1 MNLKLSL
8 VTILFC
14 GWMLLAPP
22 TFASDFVTKGDIR
35 KSSVES
41 FKSFFTEEKC
51 DQILIDTFTICYDHE
66 RKSPTAV
73 YVEVTGPTVIEDID
87 KRPPFF
93 TDKRVEKEYRTT
105 SKDYTNTGYDRGHFG
120 ASDASHDW
128 DKKHQKATYSM
139 ANIVPQTPFANRYKF
154 IALEKHEREMAVKY
168 GRLENVTIAFWN
180 NRPKKIGKSQLQVPS
195 AFAKL
200 YTDGKG
206 YKECFFVWNNDV
218 YDKSNGQDPNKYKQN
233 CDVVTAMWGTQ
244 VGEADKW
251 SLKDKDALID
261 LLDKYIESEKNQS
274 KVGLAEALKKAL

>member
-1 MNLKLSL
+1 MKRWLWI
-8 VTILFC
+8 VVVLFSTT
-14 GWMLLAPP
+14 
-22 TFASDFVTKGDIR
+22 TFASDFVTKGDIN
-35 KSSVES
+35 KSNIKM
-41 FKSFFTEEKC
+41 FKSFFTKEKC
-51 DQILIDTFTICYDHE
+51 DQILIDTFTICYNHD

-73 YVEVTGPTVIEDID
+73 YVEVTGETVEQDID

-93 TDKRVEKEYRTT
+93 TDKRVEKEFRTT
-105 SKDYTNTGYDRGHFG
+105 SKDYTKTGYDRGHFG

-128 DKKHQKATYSM
+128 DLKHQKATYSM

-168 GRLENVTIAFWN
+168 GRLENLTIAFWN
-180 NRPKKIGKSQLQVPS
+180 NRPKKIGKSELHVPS

-218 YDKSNGQDPNKYKQN
+218 YSKADGQDPNKYKQN

-244 VGEADKW
+244 VGEADAW
-251 SLKDKDALID
+251 SMKDRDELID
-261 LLDKYIESEKNQS
+261 LLEKYIDSEKDQS
-274 KVGLAEALKKAL
+274 KTGIASALLKAVK

>member
-1 MNLKLSL
+1 MICL
-8 VTILFC
+8 VLLFTKPLWA
-14 GWMLLAPP
+14 GG
-22 TFASDFVTKGDIR
+22 FVTKGDIT
-35 KSSVES
+35 KSNIDAY
-41 FKSFFTEEKC
+41 KPFFTKDVC
-51 DQILIDTFTICYDHE
+51 DQILTDTFTICYDHE

-73 YVEVTGPTVIEDID
+73 YVEVTGETVVKDIH

-93 TDKRVEKEYRTT
+93 TDKRVKKEFRTT
-105 SKDYTNTGYDRGHFG
+105 SKDYTNSGYDRGHFG

-168 GRLENVTIAFWN
+168 GRLENLTIAFWN
-180 NRPKKIGKSQLQVPS
+180 NRPKKIGESQLHVPS

-200 YTDGKG
+200 YTDGKD
-206 YKECFFVWNNDV
+206 YKECFFVWNNDK

-233 CDVVTAMWGTQ
+233 CDVVAAMWGTQ

-251 SLKDKDALID
+251 SMKDRDALID

-274 KVGLAEALKKAL
+274 KVGLATSLKNALK

>member
-1 MNLKLSL
+1 MKLILWSL
-8 VTILFC
+8 VF
-14 GWMLLAPP
+14 MVMSSVS
-22 TFASDFVTKGDIR
+22 FASDFVTKGDIN
-35 KSSVES
+35 KSSIGM
-41 FKSFFTEEKC
+41 FKSFFTKEKC
-51 DQILIDTFTICYDHE
+51 DQILIDTFTICYDHD

-73 YVEVTGPTVIEDID
+73 YVEVTGETVEKDID

-93 TDKRVEKEYRTT
+93 TDKRVKKEFRTT

-168 GRLENVTIAFWN
+168 GRLENLTIAYWN
-180 NRPKKIGKSQLQVPS
+180 NRPKKIGDSQLHVPS
-195 AFAKL
+195 GFAKL
-200 YTDGKG
+200 FTDGKN
-206 YKECFFVWNNDV
+206 YKECFFVWNNDE

-233 CDVVTAMWGTQ
+233 CDVVIAMWGTQ

-251 SLKDKDALID
+251 SMKDKSALVD
-261 LLDKYIESEKNQS
+261 LLEKYIDSEKNQS
-274 KVGLAEALKKAL
+274 KVGIASSLLKAIK

>member
-1 MNLKLSL
+1 VKLILWSL
-8 VTILFC
+8 VF
-14 GWMLLAPP
+14 MVMSSVS
-22 TFASDFVTKGDIR
+22 FASDFVTKGDIN
-35 KSSVES
+35 KSSIGM
-41 FKSFFTEEKC
+41 FKSFFTKEKC
-51 DQILIDTFTICYDHE
+51 DQILIDTFTICYNHD

-73 YVEVTGPTVIEDID
+73 YVEVTGESVEKDID

-93 TDKRVEKEYRTT
+93 TDKRVKKEFRTT

-168 GRLENVTIAFWN
+168 GRLENLTIAYWN
-180 NRPKKIGKSQLQVPS
+180 NRPKKIGDSQLHVPS
-195 AFAKL
+195 GFAKL
-200 YTDGKG
+200 FTDGKN
-206 YKECFFVWNNDV
+206 YKECFFVWNNDE

-233 CDVVTAMWGTQ
+233 CDVVIAMWGTQ

-251 SLKDKDALID
+251 SMKDRDSLVD
-261 LLDKYIESEKNQS
+261 LLEKFIDSEKNQS
-274 KVGLAEALKKAL
+274 KVGIASSLLKAIK

>member
-1 MNLKLSL
+1 VKLILLSL
-8 VTILFC
+8 VF
-14 GWMLLAPP
+14 MVMSSVS
-22 TFASDFVTKGDIR
+22 FASDFVTKGDIN
-35 KSSVES
+35 KSSIGM
-41 FKSFFTEEKC
+41 FKSFFTKEKC
-51 DQILIDTFTICYDHE
+51 DQILIDTFTICYNHD

-73 YVEVTGPTVIEDID
+73 YVEVTGESVEKDID

-93 TDKRVEKEYRTT
+93 TDKRVKKEFRTT

-168 GRLENVTIAFWN
+168 GRLENLTIAYWN
-180 NRPKKIGKSQLQVPS
+180 NRPKKIGDSQLHVPS
-195 AFAKL
+195 GFAKL
-200 YTDGKG
+200 FTDGKN
-206 YKECFFVWNNDV
+206 YKECFFVWNNDE

-233 CDVVTAMWGTQ
+233 CDVVIAMWGTQ

-251 SLKDKDALID
+251 SMKDRDSLVD
-261 LLDKYIESEKNQS
+261 LLEKFIDSEKNQS
-274 KVGLAEALKKAL
+274 KVGIASSLLKAIK

>member
-1 MNLKLSL
+1 MKRWLWII
-8 VTILFC
+8 VVLFSTT
-14 GWMLLAPP
+14 
-22 TFASDFVTKGDIR
+22 TFASDFVTKGDIN
-35 KSSVES
+35 KSNIKM
-41 FKSFFTEEKC
+41 FKSFFTKEKC
-51 DQILIDTFTICYDHE
+51 DQILIDTFTICYNHD

-73 YVEVTGPTVIEDID
+73 YVEVTGETVEQDID

-93 TDKRVEKEYRTT
+93 TDKRVKKEFRTT
-105 SKDYTNTGYDRGHFG
+105 SKDYTKTGYDRGHFG

-128 DKKHQKATYSM
+128 DLKHQKATYSM

-168 GRLENVTIAFWN
+168 GRLENLTIAFWN
-180 NRPKKIGKSQLQVPS
+180 NRPKKIGKSELHVPS

-218 YDKSNGQDPNKYKQN
+218 YSKADGQDPNKYKQN

-244 VGEADKW
+244 VGEADAW
-251 SLKDKDALID
+251 SMKDRDELID
-261 LLDKYIESEKNQS
+261 LLEKYIDSEKDQS
-274 KVGLAEALKKAL
+274 KTGIASALLKAVK

>member
-1 MNLKLSL
+1 MVMSS
-8 VTILFC
+8 VS
-14 GWMLLAPP
+14 
-22 TFASDFVTKGDIR
+22 FASDFVTKGDIN
-35 KSSVES
+35 KSSIGM
-41 FKSFFTEEKC
+41 FKSFFTKEKC
-51 DQILIDTFTICYDHE
+51 DQILIDTFTICYDHD

-73 YVEVTGPTVIEDID
+73 YVEVTGETVEKDID

-93 TDKRVEKEYRTT
+93 TDKRVKKEFRTT

-168 GRLENVTIAFWN
+168 GRLENLTIAYWN
-180 NRPKKIGKSQLQVPS
+180 NRPKKIGDSQLHVPS

-200 YTDGKG
+200 YTDGKN
-206 YKECFFVWNNDV
+206 YKECFFVWNNDE

-233 CDVVTAMWGTQ
+233 CDVVIAMWGTQ

-251 SLKDKDALID
+251 SMKDRDSLID
-261 LLDKYIESEKNQS
+261 LLEKFIDSEKNQS
-274 KVGLAEALKKAL
+274 KVGIASSLLKAIK

>member
-1 MNLKLSL
+1 MKH
-8 VTILFC
+8 
-14 GWMLLAPP
+14 LLWITVVAF
-22 TFASDFVTKGDIR
+22 FATSAFGSDFVTKGDIN
-35 KSSVES
+35 KSNIEMY
-41 FKSFFTEEKC
+41 KPFFTKEKC

-73 YVEVTGPTVIEDID
+73 YVEVTGETVEQDID

-93 TDKRVEKEYRTT
+93 TDKRVQKEFRTT
-105 SKDYTNTGYDRGHFG
+105 SKDYTKTGYDRGHFG

-128 DKKHQKATYSM
+128 DLKHQKATYSM

-168 GRLENVTIAFWN
+168 GRLENLTIAFWN
-180 NRPKKIGKSQLQVPS
+180 NRPKKIGKSKLHVPS

-206 YKECFFVWNNDV
+206 YTECFLVWNNDN

-233 CDVVTAMWGTQ
+233 CDVVIAMWGTQ
-244 VGEADKW
+244 VGEADAW
-251 SLKDKDALID
+251 SMKDKDELID
-261 LLDKYIESEKNQS
+261 LLEKYIESEKDQS
-274 KVGLAEALKKAL
+274 KTGIASALLKAVK